1 MSSIVVGPSFAGPRT
16 SVRRPARRPVARPA
30 AEVPV
35 RLTRRG
41 RIVLTVLFLGVLLA
55 VLTVFGG
62 HSAATGEVGVPVQT
76 RTVVVGEGDTLWA
89 IASDVA
95 QPGQV
100 REMVHQIEELNALS
114 GPSLVEGQTIAVPVR

>member
-1 MSSIVVGPSFAGPRT
+1 MSSMVVGPSFARPRA
-16 SVRRPARRPVARPA
+16 SVRRPARRPVRRPA

-55 VLTVFGG
+55 ALTVFGG
-62 HSAATGEVGVPVQT
+62 HSAATGEAGVPMQT

-89 IASDVA
+89 IASDLA